1 MINAVKN
8 TSALILSYKVGVN
21 EKNEEV
27 FASQRFSKI
36 SNGATVEAIHTLA
49 KAMEKLL
56 NYPLHDIKKVDDF
69 SIVEA

>member
-1 MINAVKN
+1 MISAIKN

-21 EKNEEV
+21 EKNEDI

-36 SNGATVEAIHTLA
+36 NNNATDEVIHTLA

-56 NYPLHDIKKVDDF
+56 NYSLHVVKKVDDF